1 MTKYLNKSLIRS
13 ILLIVVFPIVS
24 LRLLGFWQWME
35 WYSYDLLFYLSPTEP
50 TDERIV
56 LVVWDEKDLQRTS
69 SATMSDLTLSL
80 VLDKIKEQ
88 QPRFIGLD
96 IYRDIPVP
104 SRLLSKEQNNMAY
117 KRLQDIFRSTPNL
130 IGIEKVREPIIN
142 PNPILVEQKQTAA
155 SDLITDPDNVL
166 RRSFI
171 NTSRDSS
178 YIGMA
183 LGYLY
188 LAHEGWNHEKVGESS
203 LAFFKDDQKIVLQ
216 DVKNWDGGYINNKVG
231 RDFLVNWRKGSDQ
244 FLQYSVSELLTGK
257 VPTDAFYDKIVLL
270 GNVSSSTA
278 DLHYLPTAKWDKVQ
292 PWTYGVNVVA
302 QIASSII
309 SAALDERPL
318 LRVAPWGM
326 GYLLLALGI
335 FSMTLIILKF
345 STLRI
350 KQLYLISSVFSLIL
364 TGLLLVASL
373 VAFQAVGWWIPIV
386 PAVLGVWL
394 TFNSVNYEVQIQ
406 REKNNLSQLELL
418 TGHLGHE
425 IGNSTYAI
433 QMNTEEIEVKTED
446 AQSLVDLI
454 WDNFCHQ
461 FPESE
466 PKSYDLSDDYL
477 TRDKLH
483 RYLDELKKNLTEI
496 QEQTRQIWLKLQ
508 KISRQRKRTKYY
520 IKLTNFWSKRAAEIT
535 MVNDFVRELVEEV
548 TMDLQEEYE
557 IKIEV
562 KQIYDPHLSRIKLDR
577 FSLEI
582 ILKNLLENAFDTLS
596 AKSDTASN
604 YNPTV
609 IVETKKSKQGMEI
622 TVEDNGSGIPKAF
635 RNKIFKLGVS
645 GKSAAQGQGIG
656 LFLVQ
661 ELLNLQQGQIRLE
674 SRVGEGSKFIV
685 SLPKKR

>member
-50 TDERIV
+50 RDERIV

-104 SRLLSKEQNNMAY
+104 SRSLSKEQNNMAY
-117 KRLQDIFRSTPNL
+117 NRLQDIFRSTPNL

-203 LAFFKDDQKIVLQ
+203 LAFFKEDQKIVLQ

-278 DLHYLPTAKWDKVQ
+278 DLHYLPTAKWDRVQ

-350 KQLYLISSVFSLIL
+350 KQLY
-364 TGLLLVASL
+364 
-373 VAFQAVGWWIPIV
+373 
-386 PAVLGVWL
+386 
-394 TFNSVNYEVQIQ
+394 
-406 REKNNLSQLELL
+406 
-418 TGHLGHE
+418 
-425 IGNSTYAI
+425 
-433 QMNTEEIEVKTED
+433 
-446 AQSLVDLI
+446 
-454 WDNFCHQ
+454 
-461 FPESE
+461 
-466 PKSYDLSDDYL
+466 
-477 TRDKLH
+477 
-483 RYLDELKKNLTEI
+483 
-496 QEQTRQIWLKLQ
+496 
-508 KISRQRKRTKYY
+508 
-520 IKLTNFWSKRAAEIT
+520 
-535 MVNDFVRELVEEV
+535 
-548 TMDLQEEYE
+548 
-557 IKIEV
+557 
-562 KQIYDPHLSRIKLDR
+562 
-577 FSLEI
+577 
-582 ILKNLLENAFDTLS
+582 
-596 AKSDTASN
+596 
-604 YNPTV
+604 
-609 IVETKKSKQGMEI
+609 
-622 TVEDNGSGIPKAF
+622 
-635 RNKIFKLGVS
+635 
-645 GKSAAQGQGIG
+645 
-656 LFLVQ
+656 
-661 ELLNLQQGQIRLE
+661 
-674 SRVGEGSKFIV
+674 
-685 SLPKKR
+685 

>member
-1 MTKYLNKSLIRS
+1 MTKYVTKSLIRS

-50 TDERIV
+50 RDERIV

-88 QPRFIGLD
+88 QPRLIGLD

-203 LAFFKDDQKIVLQ
+203 LAFFKEDQKIVLQ
-216 DVKNWDGGYINNKVG
+216 DVKNWDGGYYNKVG

-257 VPTDAFYDKIVLL
+257 IPTDAFYDKIVLL

-278 DLHYLPTAKWDKVQ
+278 DLHYLPTAKWDRVQ

-394 TFNSVNYEVQIQ
+394 TFNCVNYEVQIQ

-454 WDNFCHQ
+454 WDNFCYQ

-520 IKLTNFWSKRAAEIT
+520 IKLTNFWSKRAPEIT

-596 AKSDTASN
+596 AKCDTASN

-674 SRVGEGSKFIV
+674 SRVGEGSKFTV